1 MFSTDNYSVT
11 IVRVFD
17 NRPFSYREEY
27 DSGRINMYLIITI
40 VL

>member
-11 IVRVFD
+11 IVRVSH
-17 NRPFSYREEY
+17 NRPFSYRGEY
-27 DSGRINMYLIITI
+27 DSGRTNKYLIIII